1 MSAETRIPP
10 YDSGAEKIVL
20 GCAMLSPEALTE
32 AETLVKAGDFYRPA
46 HELIF
51 STIAGMAAQKEP
63 TDPVAVADR
72 LVQTGKLS
80 RAGGVA
86 YLHECYN
93 SPPTVAQ
100 VGHYAAIVREKAKLR
115 RLAALVDKVEHGI
128 FGGDGTRKA
137 AELADMLREA
147 LAELDE
153 STAVVS
159 GPRMWAEVV
168 PDVLDAI
175 EEAGANPDQVAGVP
189 TGLHDLDRLL
199 NGFHPGQLIVVAA
212 RTGVGKSVATLGFAQ
227 HATFVHKLP
236 AAVFSLEMTDVEM
249 GKRLLSSTSR
259 VPLHVI
265 NAGTLSD
272 EDWAKVARTAGE
284 TAEAPLIL
292 DGTASIGLAEIRAR
306 ARRLHRQHGLK
317 LIVVDY
323 LQLLQTERGENRQNA
338 VAVLSR
344 GLKLLAME
352 LQVPVIAVSQLNRGP
367 EMRTDKRPTK
377 ADLRESGAI
386 ENDADV
392 IILIHRDDYYDK
404 ESPRAG
410 EADFIVDKNRAGPTD
425 TITVASQLH
434 LSRFSSMAILP

>member
-1 MSAETRIPP
+1 MSTEPRIPP
-10 YDSGAEKIVL
+10 HDAGAEKIVL

-32 AETLVKAGDFYRPA
+32 AEAAVKPGDFYRSA

-51 STIAGMAAQKEP
+51 ATLVEMAARKEP

-72 LVQTGKLS
+72 LVETGRLS
-80 RAGGVA
+80 RVGGVA

-93 SPPTVAQ
+93 APPTVAT
-100 VGHYAAIVREKAKLR
+100 VGYYAGIVAEKARLR
-115 RLAALVDKVEHGI
+115 RLAALAEKVEHGI
-128 FGGDGTRKA
+128 FGGEGTRKA
-137 AELADMLREA
+137 TDIADMIREA
-147 LAELDE
+147 LAELDA
-153 STAVVS
+153 STADTA
-159 GPRMWAEVV
+159 GPRMWSEVV
-168 PDVLDAI
+168 PDVLDSI
-175 EEAGANPDQVAGVP
+175 EQAGSNLDQVPGVP

-212 RTGVGKSVATLGFAQ
+212 RTSVGKSVATLGFAQ
-227 HATFVHKLP
+227 HAAWVHKLP

-249 GKRLLSSTSR
+249 GKRLLSSASR
-259 VPLHVI
+259 VPLNVI
-265 NAGTLSD
+265 TSGALSD

-284 TAEAPLIL
+284 SSEAPLIL

-306 ARRLHRQHGLK
+306 ARKLHRQHGLK

-323 LQLLQTERGENRQNA
+323 LQLIAVERGENRQTA
-338 VAVLSR
+338 VAALSR

>member
-1 MSAETRIPP
+1 MSTETRVAPH
-10 YDSGAEKIVL
+10 DSGAEKIVI
-20 GCAMLSPEALTE
+20 GCAMLSPEALSE
-32 AETLVKAGDFYRPA
+32 AEAIVKPGAFYRPA

-51 STIAGMAAQKEP
+51 STIVGMAAQKEP

-72 LVQTGKLS
+72 LVATGKLS
-80 RAGGVA
+80 RVGGVA

-93 SPPTVAQ
+93 APPTVAT
-100 VGHYAAIVREKAKLR
+100 VGHYAGIVAEKAKLR
-115 RLAALVDKVEHGI
+115 RLAALAEKVEHGI
-128 FGGDGTRKA
+128 FGEQGTRKA
-137 AELADMLREA
+137 AEIADMIREA
-147 LAELDE
+147 LTDLDE
-153 STAVVS
+153 ATADVS

-227 HATFVHKLP
+227 HAAFAHKLP

-292 DGTASIGLAEIRAR
+292 DGTASIGLTEIRAR

-352 LQVPVIAVSQLNRGP
+352 LQVPVIAVSQLNRSP

-434 LSRFSSMAILP
+434 LSRFSSMAIV